1 MSTIIEKLY
10 QEYTKEYE
18 YIYDNNC
25 QRKEI
30 AGASE
35 AAKYFDEVIL
45 KEKKDLLNKFNKYR
59 GDIIMSDREA
69 AAFVFACEKLGLLD

>member
-10 QEYTKEYE
+10 EEYTKEYE
-18 YIYDNNC
+18 YIYDNNING
-25 QRKEI
+25 KEV

-45 KEKKDLLNKFNKYR
+45 KEKFELLNEFNKYR

-69 AAFVFACEKLGLLD
+69 AAFVFASEKLGLLD

>member
-1 MSTIIEKLY
+1 MSTNIEKLY

-18 YIYDNNC
+18 YIYENNC

-30 AGASE
+30 AGESE
-35 AAKYFDEVIL
+35 AAKYFDDVIL
-45 KEKKDLLNKFNKYR
+45 KEKFELLNEFNKYR

-69 AAFVFACEKLGLLD
+69 AAFVFASEKLGLLD